1 MTNKEGSALKTFSLA
16 AIPTPVSY
24 THLNA
29 HMTNY
34 LSWLMNIRVNFA
46 FLFYL
51 DLIVLKMPI
60 LFI

>member
-1 MTNKEGSALKTFSLA
+1 MSKQEVIICHNLEENLNK
-16 AIPTPVSY
+16 AIT
-24 THLNA
+24 NA

>member
-1 MTNKEGSALKTFSLA
+1 
-16 AIPTPVSY
+16 
-24 THLNA
+24 
-29 HMTNY
+29 MTNY